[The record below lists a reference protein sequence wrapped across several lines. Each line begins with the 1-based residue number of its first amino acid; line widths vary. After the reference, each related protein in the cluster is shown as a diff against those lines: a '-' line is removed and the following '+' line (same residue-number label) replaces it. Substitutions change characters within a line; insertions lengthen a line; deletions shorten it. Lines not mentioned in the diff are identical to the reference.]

1 MEVLYFFLF
10 CIALIAPA
18 LLVFYDVCFPRFS
31 LKILREKIFLKL
43 GILGVY
49 AYPLSPYCLS
59 LILLT
64 MAFLI
69 QSRQKSPYDILCI
82 VIVYIV
88 CGLFLMFFEFEGENK
103 VVPLLLLFIFAL
115 CVGLTLIVLYILH
128 LLKKDRQ

>member
-10 CIALIAPA
+10 CITLITPA

-31 LKILREKIFLKL
+31 LKVLREKIFLKI

-64 MAFLI
+64 MIFLI
-69 QSRQKSPYDILCI
+69 QSRQKSPYDILCV
-82 VIVYIV
+82 VIMYIV

-103 VVPLLLLFIFAL
+103 MVPLLLLFIFAL
-115 CVGLTLIVLYILH
+115 CVGLALIVLYILH
-128 LLKKDRQ
+128 FLKKDRQ